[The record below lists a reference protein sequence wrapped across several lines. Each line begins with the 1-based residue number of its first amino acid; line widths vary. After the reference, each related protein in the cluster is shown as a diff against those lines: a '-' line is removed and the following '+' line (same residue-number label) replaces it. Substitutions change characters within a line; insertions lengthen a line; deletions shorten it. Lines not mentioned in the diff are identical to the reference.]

1 MWGLEIKIIR
11 DLVCWNCIDGV
22 WFYMKND
29 DGSKGNN
36 YTVYLVMGSL
46 VVFLFILAPISLVYL
61 ADINLLIIIMVLG
74 IFLLIGFLIMVLG
87 SFNNNDDDVD
97 VAKNPKEKT
106 EDSKEVKSRNDFS
119 KNVNDVKR
127 RGNSDFNVSFSRSIN
142 NQFENIDDEEDERL
156 YSLNMSEE
164 DFYKYRKL

>member
-1 MWGLEIKIIR
+1 
-11 DLVCWNCIDGV
+11 
-22 WFYMKND
+22 MKND

-36 YTVYLVMGSL
+36 YAVYLVMGSL

-87 SFNNNDDDVD
+87 SFNNKNDLDLT
-97 VAKNPKEKT
+97 KNPKEKT

-119 KNVNDVKR
+119 NNVNNVKR
-127 RGNSDFNVSFSRSIN
+127 RGNSNFNVSFSRSIN

-156 YSLNMSEE
+156 YSLNMSED

>member
-1 MWGLEIKIIR
+1 
-11 DLVCWNCIDGV
+11 
-22 WFYMKND
+22 MKND
-29 DGSKGNN
+29 DGSNGNN

-87 SFNNNDDDVD
+87 SFNNENDVD
-97 VAKNPKEKT
+97 VTKNPKEKT

-119 KNVNDVKR
+119 KNVNNVKR
-127 RGNSDFNVSFSRSIN
+127 RGNSNFNVSFSRSIN
-142 NQFENIDDEEDERL
+142 NQFENIDDEEDEHL

>member
-1 MWGLEIKIIR
+1 
-11 DLVCWNCIDGV
+11 
-22 WFYMKND
+22 MKND

-36 YTVYLVMGSL
+36 YAVYLVMGSL

-87 SFNNNDDDVD
+87 SFNNENDVD
-97 VAKNPKEKT
+97 LTKNPKEKT

-119 KNVNDVKR
+119 KNVNNVKR
-127 RGNSDFNVSFSRSIN
+127 RGNSNFNVSFSRSIN
-142 NQFENIDDEEDERL
+142 NQFENIDDEEDEHL

>member
-1 MWGLEIKIIR
+1 
-11 DLVCWNCIDGV
+11 
-22 WFYMKND
+22 MKND

-36 YTVYLVMGSL
+36 YAVYLVVGSL

-87 SFNNNDDDVD
+87 SFNNENDVD
-97 VAKNPKEKT
+97 LTKNPKEKT

-119 KNVNDVKR
+119 KNVNNVKR
-127 RGNSDFNVSFSRSIN
+127 RGNSNFNVSFSRSIN
-142 NQFENIDDEEDERL
+142 NQFENIDDEEDEHL

>member
-1 MWGLEIKIIR
+1 MMWGLEIKIIK
-11 DLVCWNCIDGV
+11 DLVCWNCIDGLIL
-22 WFYMKND
+22 MKND
-29 DGSKGNN
+29 DESKSNN

-46 VVFLFILAPISLVYL
+46 VVFLFILAPISLIYL
-61 ADINLLIIIMVLG
+61 ADINLLIIIMILG

-87 SFNNNDDDVD
+87 SFNNKDDVAI
-97 VAKNPKEKT
+97 AKNPKEKSK
-106 EDSKEVKSRNDFS
+106 DSKEVKSRNDFS

-127 RGNSDFNVSFSRSIN
+127 RGNSNFNVSFSRSIN
-142 NQFENIDDEEDERL
+142 NQFENIDDEEDEHL

>member
-1 MWGLEIKIIR
+1 
-11 DLVCWNCIDGV
+11 
-22 WFYMKND
+22 MKND

-36 YTVYLVMGSL
+36 YAVYLVMGSL

-87 SFNNNDDDVD
+87 SFNNKNDLDLT
-97 VAKNPKEKT
+97 KNPKEKT

-119 KNVNDVKR
+119 KNVNNVKR
-127 RGNSDFNVSFSRSIN
+127 RGNSNFNVSFSRSIN
-142 NQFENIDDEEDERL
+142 NQFENIDDEEDEHL

>member
-1 MWGLEIKIIR
+1 MLGLEIKIIR

-46 VVFLFILAPISLVYL
+46 VVFLFILAPISLIYL

-87 SFNNNDDDVD
+87 SFNNNDDVD

-119 KNVNDVKR
+119 KNVNNVKR

-164 DFYKYRKL
+164 DCYKYRKL

>member
-1 MWGLEIKIIR
+1 
-11 DLVCWNCIDGV
+11 
-22 WFYMKND
+22 MKND

-36 YTVYLVMGSL
+36 YAVYLVVGSL

-87 SFNNNDDDVD
+87 SFNNKNDLDLT
-97 VAKNPKEKT
+97 KNPKEKT

-119 KNVNDVKR
+119 KNVNNVKR
-127 RGNSDFNVSFSRSIN
+127 RGNSNFNVSFSRSIN
-142 NQFENIDDEEDERL
+142 NQFENIDDEEDEHL

>member
-1 MWGLEIKIIR
+1 
-11 DLVCWNCIDGV
+11 
-22 WFYMKND
+22 MKND

-46 VVFLFILAPISLVYL
+46 VVFLFILAPISLIYL

-87 SFNNNDDDVD
+87 SFNNNDDVD
-97 VAKNPKEKT
+97 VTKNPKDKA

-142 NQFENIDDEEDERL
+142 NQFENIDDEEDEHL

>member
-1 MWGLEIKIIR
+1 
-11 DLVCWNCIDGV
+11 
-22 WFYMKND
+22 MKND

-87 SFNNNDDDVD
+87 SFNNKNDLDLT
-97 VAKNPKEKT
+97 KNPKEKT

-119 KNVNDVKR
+119 KNVNNVKR
-127 RGNSDFNVSFSRSIN
+127 RGNSNFNVSFSRSIN
-142 NQFENIDDEEDERL
+142 NQFENIDDEEDEHL
-156 YSLNMSEE
+156 YSLNMSED

>member
-1 MWGLEIKIIR
+1 
-11 DLVCWNCIDGV
+11 
-22 WFYMKND
+22 MKND

-36 YTVYLVMGSL
+36 YAVYLVMGSL

-87 SFNNNDDDVD
+87 SFNNMNDVD
-97 VAKNPKEKT
+97 LTKNPKEKT

-119 KNVNDVKR
+119 KNVNNVKR

-142 NQFENIDDEEDERL
+142 NQFENIDDEEDEHL
-156 YSLNMSEE
+156 YSLNMSED

>member
-1 MWGLEIKIIR
+1 
-11 DLVCWNCIDGV
+11 
-22 WFYMKND
+22 MKND

-36 YTVYLVMGSL
+36 YAVYLVMGSL

-87 SFNNNDDDVD
+87 SFNNENDLDLT
-97 VAKNPKEKT
+97 KNPKEKT

-119 KNVNDVKR
+119 KNVNNVKR
-127 RGNSDFNVSFSRSIN
+127 RGNSNFNVSFSRSIN
-142 NQFENIDDEEDERL
+142 NQFENIDDEEDEHL
-156 YSLNMSEE
+156 YSLNMSED

>member
-1 MWGLEIKIIR
+1 MI
-11 DLVCWNCIDGV
+11 
-22 WFYMKND
+22 
-29 DGSKGNN
+29 
-36 YTVYLVMGSL
+36 
-46 VVFLFILAPISLVYL
+46 
-61 ADINLLIIIMVLG
+61 LG

-87 SFNNNDDDVD
+87 SFNNKNDVD
-97 VAKNPKEKT
+97 VAKNPKEKSK
-106 EDSKEVKSRNDFS
+106 DSNEVKSRNDFS
-119 KNVNDVKR
+119 KNVNNVKR

>member
-1 MWGLEIKIIR
+1 
-11 DLVCWNCIDGV
+11 
-22 WFYMKND
+22 MKND

-36 YTVYLVMGSL
+36 YAVYLVMGSL

-87 SFNNNDDDVD
+87 SFNNKNDLDLT
-97 VAKNPKEKT
+97 KNPKEKT

-119 KNVNDVKR
+119 NNVNNVKR
-127 RGNSDFNVSFSRSIN
+127 RGNSNFNVSFLKSIN

-156 YSLNMSEE
+156 YSLNMSED
-164 DFYKYRKL
+164 DFYKYQKL

>member
-1 MWGLEIKIIR
+1 
-11 DLVCWNCIDGV
+11 
-22 WFYMKND
+22 MKND

-36 YTVYLVMGSL
+36 YAVYLVMGSL

-87 SFNNNDDDVD
+87 SFNNKNDLDLT
-97 VAKNPKEKT
+97 KNPKEKT

-119 KNVNDVKR
+119 KNVNNVKR
-127 RGNSDFNVSFSRSIN
+127 RGNSDFKVSFSRSIN
-142 NQFENIDDEEDERL
+142 NQFENIDDEEDEHL
-156 YSLNMSEE
+156 YSLNMSED

>member
-1 MWGLEIKIIR
+1 
-11 DLVCWNCIDGV
+11 
-22 WFYMKND
+22 MKND

-87 SFNNNDDDVD
+87 SFNNKNDLDLT
-97 VAKNPKEKT
+97 KNPKEKT

-119 KNVNDVKR
+119 KNVNNVKR

-142 NQFENIDDEEDERL
+142 NQFENIDDEEDEHL